1 MLELNIGTLISG
13 VVIILLGTAFIY
25 FHKPIADNL
34 GGGLGSYQKYKLYGV
49 IAVVFGFLIL
59 FNIPQFLLNQILSV
73 FFSR

>member
-25 FHKPIADNL
+25 FYTPIADNL

-59 FNIPQFLLNQILSV
+59 FNIPQFLLNQVLSV